1 MASHR
6 QSPGGGR
13 QGCSSTFPALL
24 PLSLFLISTIKGR
37 HRFPAAFLSSS
48 CSFCQRSLSTSG
60 PSHGHSQLLYF
71 LSLSFLSDSTLV
83 IHHHFPYSG

>member
-48 CSFCQRSLSTSG
+48 CSTSG